1 MESQAKLKQIKA
13 NWYIRNRKR
22 LLAKQ
27 KVYYKVKQ
35 QEKNMKK
42 TNKSIIL
49 SFD

>member
-13 NWYIRNRKR
+13 NWYLRNRKR

-27 KVYYKVKQ
+27 KVYYKIRKQ
-35 QEKNMKK
+35 EENMKK
-42 TNKSIIL
+42 TTKTIVL